1 MKYIYQFLIIIVFSF
16 VGEFLH
22 WLIPLPVPAGI
33 YGIILLFLALE
44 FKLIPVHAIK
54 DVSLFLIE
62 IMPIMFVPAA
72 LGVLDIWNLIASNW
86 LAYVILIIGT
96 TILVMGV
103 SGLVTQSVI
112 RLEKRKKHE

>member
-1 MKYIYQFLIIIVFSF
+1 
-16 VGEFLH
+16 
-22 WLIPLPVPAGI
+22 
-33 YGIILLFLALE
+33 
-44 FKLIPVHAIK
+44 
-54 DVSLFLIE
+54 
-62 IMPIMFVPAA
+62 MFVPAA
-72 LGVLDIWNLIASNW
+72 LGVLDIWDLIASNW